1 MLIFRLCSILE
12 YILTS
17 TLLPILAIIRGLGL
31 LILPPVNAGPR
42 TTMSFPLLSACPF
55 LLVAVHVY
63 VPESMKNI
71 YSFIIRSMLSVVN
84 YSFILNIHD
93 HQIYTYQ
100 LPAVLTEVINNRV
113 PFLSMRYFP
122 PELIRFPFFLQINF
136 GCGAPSGSHLVK

>member
-1 MLIFRLCSILE
+1 MFRLFFILE

-63 VPESMKNI
+63 VPESIKNMQR
-71 YSFIIRSMLSVVN
+71 FIIFLCYQWSMFQ
-84 YSFILNIHD
+84 YS
-93 HQIYTYQ
+93 
-100 LPAVLTEVINNRV
+100 
-113 PFLSMRYFP
+113 
-122 PELIRFPFFLQINF
+122 
-136 GCGAPSGSHLVK
+136 

>member
-1 MLIFRLCSILE
+1 MYVIKSNILILIRNLIFGLCSILE

-63 VPESMKNI
+63 VPESTEK
-71 YSFIIRSMLSVVN
+71 YKVLLFFLC
-84 YSFILNIHD
+84 
-93 HQIYTYQ
+93 YQ
-100 LPAVLTEVINNRV
+100 W
-113 PFLSMRYFP
+113 SMRLY
-122 PELIRFPFFLQINF
+122 
-136 GCGAPSGSHLVK
+136 S